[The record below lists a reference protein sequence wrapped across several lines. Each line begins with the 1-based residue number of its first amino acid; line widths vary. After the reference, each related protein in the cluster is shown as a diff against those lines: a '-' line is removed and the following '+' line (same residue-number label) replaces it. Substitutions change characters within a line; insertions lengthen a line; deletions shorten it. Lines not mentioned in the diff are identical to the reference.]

1 MDGPFLKG
9 AFVEFTD
16 TFTVPLP
23 NVVVF
28 QFNPETMQHTWE
40 HAEPPPP
47 PATGKSNPLAVRGVP
62 GETFQFEL
70 VLDAA
75 DMITDGGFLSS
86 SLANDS
92 GVYTRLA
99 ALEMLLYPV
108 GAPTAGGLLGTV
120 SAAVGGVVSGAVGGA
135 AGAALGLGLGLG
147 GSAIGGSAGAAKR
160 PVPQSQVPTV
170 LFVWGTKRI
179 VPIRVNSLSITETL
193 FDALLSPTHAT
204 ATVEVRVLTPDELTW
219 LTGPLKGLAKMAYKH
234 TQEARQSLALAN
246 LGNAAESII
255 GMLPL

>member
-1 MDGPFLKG
+1 MLIKG

-16 TFTVPLP
+16 TFTVPMP

-47 PATGKSNPLAVRGVP
+47 PTVGKSNPLAVRGVP
-62 GETFQFEL
+62 GETFNFEL

-75 DMITDGGFLSS
+75 DMITDGGPLSS
-86 SLANDS
+86 SLAKDS

-99 ALEMLLYPV
+99 ALEMLLHPV
-108 GAPTAGGLLGTV
+108 GGPTAGGLLGTV
-120 SAAVGGVVSGAVGGA
+120 SAAVGGVVSGAIGGVGGFA
-135 AGAALGLGLGLG
+135 AGVGIGALGDKLG
-147 GSAIGGSAGAAKR
+147 GSAGQAKR

-179 VPIRVNSLSITETL
+179 VPVRVNSLSIQETL
-193 FDALLSPTHAT
+193 FDSFLAPTHAT

-219 LTGPLKGLAKMAYKH
+219 LTGPLKDLAKTAYKH
-234 TQEARQSLALAN
+234 TLKNRQSLAVAN

>member
-1 MDGPFLKG
+1 MLLKG

-16 TFTVPLP
+16 TFTVPMP

-28 QFNPETMQHTWE
+28 QFNPETMRHSWE
-40 HAEPPPP
+40 QATPVPPPT
-47 PATGKSNPLAVRGVP
+47 AGKSNPFAVRGVP
-62 GETFQFEL
+62 GETFNFEL
-70 VLDAA
+70 VLDAN
-75 DMITDGGFLSS
+75 DMITDGGALSA
-86 SLANDS
+86 SLAKDS

-120 SAAVGGVVSGAVGGA
+120 SAAVGGAVSGAIGGA
-135 AGAALGLGLGLG
+135 AGFAVGTGISLAG
-147 GSAIGGSAGAAKR
+147 GAIGGSAGQAKR
-160 PVPQSQVPTV
+160 PVPQSQLPTV

-179 VPIRVNSLSITETL
+179 IPVRLNSLNISETL
-193 FDALLSPTHAT
+193 FDSFLAPTHAT

-219 LTGPLKGLAKMAYKH
+219 LTGPLKGLARTAYKY
-234 TQEARQSLALAN
+234 TQKSRQSLALAN

>member
-1 MDGPFLKG
+1 MLIKG
-9 AFVEFTD
+9 AFVEFLD
-16 TFTVPLP
+16 TFTVPVP

-28 QFNPETMQHTWE
+28 QFNPETMRHAWE
-40 HAEPPPP
+40 HAEPAPPP
-47 PATGKSNPLAVRGVP
+47 EHGKPNPLAVRGVP

-70 VLDAA
+70 TLDAA
-75 DMITDGGFLSS
+75 DMIADGGPLAS
-86 SLANDS
+86 SLAADS

-120 SAAVGGVVSGAVGGA
+120 SAAAGGAVSGAIGGVAGFA
-135 AGAALGLGLGLG
+135 AGLGIGQL
-147 GSAIGGSAGAAKR
+147 GSAIGGSAGQRKR
-160 PVPQSQVPTV
+160 PVPESVVPTV

-179 VPIRVNSLSITETL
+179 VPIRVNSLSVEETL
-193 FDALLSPTHAT
+193 FDSFLAPTHAT
-204 ATVEVRVLTPDELTW
+204 ATVEVRVLTPDELSRMS
-219 LTGPLKGLAKMAYKH
+219 GPLKGLAKTAYKH
-234 TQEARQSLALAN
+234 TFESRQSLAVAN